1 VGEPYVDILVNSGL
15 NRTLAI
21 QAEMIHILS
30 AFIRVLS
37 ALVSVTGFLLRLAKP
52 KKDRGGPMTREE
64 CAERVLGLLDNRKS
78 QPFPRSVKRANREP
92 DLPRRRRSRQIPRRK
107 HFLEGDNP
115 RPFAS
120 FPGSPRMRLGFDQ
133 FGNRE
138 TNCANLFPRGS

>member
-1 VGEPYVDILVNSGL
+1 
-15 NRTLAI
+15 
-21 QAEMIHILS
+21 
-30 AFIRVLS
+30 
-37 ALVSVTGFLLRLAKP
+37 
-52 KKDRGGPMTREE
+52 MTREE

-115 RPFAS
+115 CPFAS
-120 FPGSPRMRLGFDQ
+120 FPGSPTDAPRMRDQ